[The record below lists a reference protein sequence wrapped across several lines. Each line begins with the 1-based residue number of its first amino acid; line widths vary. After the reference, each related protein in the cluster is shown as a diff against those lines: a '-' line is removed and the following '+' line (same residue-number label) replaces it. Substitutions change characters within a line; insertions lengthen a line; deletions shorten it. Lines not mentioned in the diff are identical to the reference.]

1 MVERPKSS
9 HLEKRTLRV
18 YRALVVVMS
27 LTCLILLSAIT
38 YLAFRLLEGSPFQV
52 AGTVLLSL
60 IAIGFVI
67 FVVLM
72 YYRKFFRRDLAHLQE
87 YTFKMEEY
95 VPHKKHRIR

>member
-1 MVERPKSS
+1 MVEKPTSS
-9 HLEKRTLRV
+9 HLGKGTLRA

-38 YLAFRLLEGSPFQV
+38 YLAFKLLEGSPFQI

-60 IAIGFVI
+60 VAVAFVI

-72 YYRKFFRRDLAHLQE
+72 YYRKFFRRERAHLQE

>member
-1 MVERPKSS
+1 
-9 HLEKRTLRV
+9 
-18 YRALVVVMS
+18 
-27 LTCLILLSAIT
+27 
-38 YLAFRLLEGSPFQV
+38 V

>member
-1 MVERPKSS
+1 MVVKPKSS
-9 HLEKRTLRV
+9 HLGKRTLNI
-18 YRALVVVMS
+18 YRMLVVVMS

-38 YLAFRLLEGSPFQV
+38 YLAARLLKGSPFQV
-52 AGTVLLSL
+52 AGTGLLSL
-60 IAIGFVI
+60 VAIAFVI